1 MLLTG
6 EEPEVK
12 LAHWDKYCTSLGNG
26 HGSILRWEWKLQILK
41 LKSMFANQKC
51 GPLHNSSTCV
61 QCIPQMPAEVVP
73 YQSLQLFWCVA
84 QRPPCPPLHR
94 AGMCSLWDSRLWE
107 RPVPPRCPAPP
118 PLHSTVCDLFNETWK
133 ISHQQ
138 LCLLSPRKLVT
149 TRQQLQGHF
158 TNRVHQWEH
167 DATV

>member
-1 MLLTG
+1 
-6 EEPEVK
+6 
-12 LAHWDKYCTSLGNG
+12 
-26 HGSILRWEWKLQILK
+26 
-41 LKSMFANQKC
+41 MFANQKC

-107 RPVPPRCPAPP
+107 RPPRCPAPP
-118 PLHSTVCDLFNETWK
+118 PLHSTICELFNETWK

-138 LCLLSPRKLVT
+138 LCLLSPRKLVA

-158 TNRVHQWEH
+158 TNREHQREAWCYSLASNNKSDLNCLTLSFFVLFLYSVEGNLI
-167 DATV
+167 